1 MCDYFCLVRKMD
13 YIVRGI
19 KYLMGT
25 GSTKVEVEGH
35 VLATDATAGRSF
47 ILVKENDK
55 FWKSRWMKTDEI
67 IIKPT
72 SESINTIL
80 KGAP

>member
-1 MCDYFCLVRKMD
+1 MFSEKME

-47 ILVKENDK
+47 ILVKENEHT
-55 FWKSRWMKTDEI
+55 WQSRWMKMDEVI
-67 IIKPT
+67 IRPS
-72 SESINTIL
+72 SESLNSIFKAT
-80 KGAP
+80 P

>member
-1 MCDYFCLVRKMD
+1 MD

-55 FWKSRWMKTDEI
+55 FWKSRWVNDNDI
-67 IIKPT
+67 IIRPT
-72 SESINTIL
+72 SDSIRAIFNT
-80 KGAP
+80 P